1 MSIKEQVQI
10 VPFQEE
16 DLAECIR
23 IALTVWEGIHAAYT
37 DALGEEIHDFISS
50 DWRERLAE
58 NIAEQQRTRRSFVA
72 KYDGKVVGFCAC
84 RLEGQLGVVGYN
96 GVDPEFRG
104 NGIASLM
111 YERLFEEMK
120 AMGAIYA
127 RVMTG
132 GDPGHAPARKAY
144 EKAGFE
150 KHLDSVTYYKK
161 L

>member
-1 MSIKEQVQI
+1 MSVKDQVRM

-16 DLAECIR
+16 YLDDCVR
-23 IALTVWEGIHAAYT
+23 IALTVWKGIHDAYSDELGQELH
-37 DALGEEIHDFISS
+37 DAVMGG
-50 DWRERLAE
+50 WQERLRAA
-58 NIAEQQRTRRSFVA
+58 IAEQQRTCRSFVA
-72 KYDGKVVGFCAC
+72 MLDDQVVGFCAC
-84 RLEGQLGVVGYN
+84 RREGELGVVGYN
-96 GVDPEFRG
+96 GVDPKYRG

-111 YERLFEEMK
+111 YNRLFEEMK
-120 AMGAIYA
+120 AMGATHA

-150 KHLDSVTYYKK
+150 KHLTSVTYYKE